1 MQTHL
6 ATLNQSLACV
16 TRERLSFRAPQSPKF
31 DTAYAIALRNT
42 DAVVLQGEVRLVL
55 VARQLVGV
63 GSVRANQPA
72 VEVPYRA
79 EVAGYFYQIS
89 TPDNREL
96 LAFHRTPDGTDPNI
110 VTFPHLHVGPANLGG
125 QTTIRPRD
133 LHKAHIPTGYVTVA
147 AVVRLAIAEFGV
159 APLRPDWDRILRAAE
174 AGDGGVPRVG

>member
-6 ATLNQSLACV
+6 GTLNQSLACV

-79 EVAGYFYQIS
+79 EVVGYFYQIS

-96 LAFHRTPDGTDPNI
+96 LAFHWTPDATDPNT
-110 VTFPHLHVGPANLGG
+110 VTFAHLHIGPAIVGG

-133 LHKAHIPTGYVTVA
+133 LHKAHIPTGVISLA
-147 AVVRLAIAEFGV
+147 AVIRLAIAEFGV
-159 APLRPDWDRILRAAE
+159 APLRSDWDRVLRRVEDAE
-174 AGDGGVPRVG
+174 RDDRRRG